1 MSGSRKLEIR
11 LKRIYEEPAP
21 NDGFRCLVD
30 RIWPRGISKEKAGI
44 DDWKKELAPST
55 RLRKWFG
62 HDPDRFD
69 GFRKRYMKELNGHR
83 GQLSELRR
91 RARNSRLTLV
101 YAARDEEHNQAV
113 VLRDVLR
120 RGLPKS

>member
-1 MSGSRKLEIR
+1 MSGSRKIEVR
-11 LKRIYEEPAP
+11 LKRIYEEPAS

-30 RIWPRGISKEKAGI
+30 RIWPRGISKEKARI
-44 DDWKKELAPST
+44 DDWQKELAPST

-69 GFRKRYMKELNGHR
+69 GFRTRYLKELNGHR
-83 GQLSELRR
+83 DQLSELRR
-91 RARNSRLTLV
+91 RAGEGRLTLV

-113 VLRDVLR
+113 VLREVLR

>member
-1 MSGSRKLEIR
+1 MSGSRKLEVR
-11 LKRIYEEPAP
+11 LKRIYEEPAS

-30 RIWPRGISKEKAGI
+30 RIWPRGISKEKARI
-44 DDWKKELAPST
+44 DDWQKELAPST

-62 HDPDRFD
+62 HDPDRFG
-69 GFRKRYMKELNGHR
+69 GFRTRYLKELNGHR
-83 GQLSELRR
+83 DQLSELRR
-91 RARNSRLTLV
+91 RAGEGRLTLV

-113 VLRDVLR
+113 VLREVLR